1 MYIDF
6 HVHAFTDSIAERAMA
21 KLVSVA
27 DFPPYTNGTEADT
40 RAKLTEWG
48 IDYGVLLPIA
58 TKPTQQENINN
69 WAAEV
74 NHGNIISFGSVHPY
88 AENAAEEVERIKAL
102 GLKGVKIHPD
112 YQGVYLFDSAWDKVF
127 EKCGEL
133 NLPVIIHMGFDP
145 ISPRERHAMPYDLAE
160 AAKRFPKVKFIG
172 AHMGGMFAWESV
184 MKYLVGIKNVWLDT
198 AFTVGMIDEKL
209 ALEIIRAHGADR
221 VLFASDLPW
230 HPSYMEKELVE
241 RLPLSDEEKD
251 RIFYKNAAELLGLDI

>member
-6 HVHAFTDSIAERAMA
+6 HVHAFTDNIAERAMA

-27 DFPPYTNGTEADT
+27 KSPAYTNGTEAET
-40 RAKLTEWG
+40 RARLREWG
-48 IDYGVLLPIA
+48 VDYGVLLPIA

-69 WAAEV
+69 WAAAV
-74 NHGNIISFGSVHPY
+74 NHGNLISFGSVHPY
-88 AENAAEEVERIKAL
+88 AENAVQEVERIKSL
-102 GLKGVKIHPD
+102 GLKGIKIHPD

-145 ISPRERHAMPYDLAE
+145 ISPKEHRAMPYDLAE
-160 AAKRFPKVKFIG
+160 TAKRFPKAKFIG
-172 AHMGGMFAWESV
+172 AHLGGMFAWESV
-184 MKYLVGIKNVWLDT
+184 RKYLVGIKNVWLDT
-198 AFTVGMIDEKL
+198 AFTAGMIDEKL
-209 ALEIIRAHGADR
+209 ALDIIKAHGTDR
-221 VLFASDLPW
+221 ILFASDLPW

-251 RIFYKNAAELLGLDI
+251 RIFYKNAAELLGLNI